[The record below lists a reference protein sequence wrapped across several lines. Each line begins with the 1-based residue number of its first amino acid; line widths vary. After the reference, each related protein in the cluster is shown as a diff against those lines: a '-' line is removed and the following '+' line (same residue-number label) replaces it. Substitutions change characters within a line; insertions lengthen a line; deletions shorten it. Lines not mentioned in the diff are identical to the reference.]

1 MVMYKDGEEFL
12 LGIQEIAAPGHTLT
26 TAHLCSP
33 PQGNVPQAHVVNV
46 GRIIL
51 AYYPKE
57 RVKTLFAGITLHPS
71 TEKMPLTVPDLP
83 RQIEKDRQM
92 ARHGATLSPSLAFL
106 RLRPRYRRCVE
117 TASEWESLAQAYV
130 SRAEQA
136 DRNTTLD
143 VCYETPLPPNHQS
156 ESPSDEC

>member
-1 MVMYKDGEEFL
+1 MMVMYKDGEEFL

-83 RQIEKDRQM
+83 RRGPIASISRRHEPDISFLWEFELLPRRAKAIE
-92 ARHGATLSPSLAFL
+92 
-106 RLRPRYRRCVE
+106 
-117 TASEWESLAQAYV
+117 
-130 SRAEQA
+130 
-136 DRNTTLD
+136 
-143 VCYETPLPPNHQS
+143 
-156 ESPSDEC
+156 